1 MTALSAQIDD
11 FSAQIELLQKAII
24 ETPPLLIRDGGVIAE
39 GYHAELDE
47 WRTLSAGATQYL
59 ENLEQRERE
68 STGIDTLKIGF
79 NAVHGYYIQIS
90 QGQAH
95 KAPIIMFAVKH

>member
-1 MTALSAQIDD
+1 MATI
-11 FSAQIELLQKAII
+11 FNFYAQIELLQKAII

-39 GYHAELDE
+39 GYNAELDE

-68 STGIDTLKIGF
+68 SNG
-79 NAVHGYYIQIS
+79 H
-90 QGQAH
+90 
-95 KAPIIMFAVKH
+95 